1 MNSKKILFVASI
13 PEHFNAF
20 HLPYLKWFK
29 DNGYET
35 HVACNGFL
43 DLPNVDFV
51 WQVDIQRS
59 PISIKNIQAYK
70 QLKNVIDTHNFSLI
84 NCHTPV
90 ASVITRLASIDARR
104 RGTKVLYT
112 AHGFHFFKGASNFFW
127 LTFYPVEILLSKYC
141 DAIIT
146 INKEDFD
153 LISKKGSKKTDYY
166 IINGIG
172 VDSKRFFKV
181 DFDKKINFRRDKNIS
196 EDKLVFI
203 YAAEFIKRKDH
214 QFIID
219 SIYKKRKIFEDI
231 EILFA
236 GRGLLEDELKK
247 QVIDKELSSI
257 VKFLGFRKDVDELF
271 KASDIILSTSSQE
284 GLPINV
290 IEGMFSGLPVIA
302 TDTRGHSDLIESGV
316 NGFLFE
322 RGNFDT
328 FFDSINLIKQD
339 RSIIE
344 KFGNASLEKAQK
356 YEVTNT
362 LIEMTNIYK
371 HYL

>member
-13 PEHFNAF
+13 PEHFKAF

-35 HVACNGFL
+35 HVACNGYL

-59 PISIKNIQAYK
+59 PISIKNLNAYK
-70 QLKNVIDTHNFSLI
+70 QLKNVIDSNNYSLI

-90 ASVITRLASIDARR
+90 ASVITRLASRDSRNK
-104 RGTKVLYT
+104 GTKVLYT
-112 AHGFHFFKGASNFFW
+112 AHGFHFFKGASKFFW
-127 LTFYPVEILLSKYC
+127 LTFYPIEILLSKYC

-146 INKEDFD
+146 INKEDFN
-153 LISKKGSKKTDYY
+153 LISKKGSDKTDYY

-181 DFDKKINFRRDKNIS
+181 TSDKKNKYRIDKNIS
-196 EDKLVFI
+196 EDKIVLI

-219 SIYKKRKIFEDI
+219 SVNKERKIFENI

-247 QVIDKELSSI
+247 QVNDKELYNI
-257 VKFLGFRKDVDELF
+257 IKFLGFRKDIDELF
-271 KASDIILSTSSQE
+271 KASDIILSSSSQE

-302 TDTRGHSDLIESGV
+302 TDIRGHSDLIEPGV

-322 RGNFDT
+322 RGNFST
-328 FFDSINLIKQD
+328 FFESIKLIKQD
-339 RSIIE
+339 RSLII

-356 YEVTNT
+356 YEITNT

-371 HYL
+371 YYL